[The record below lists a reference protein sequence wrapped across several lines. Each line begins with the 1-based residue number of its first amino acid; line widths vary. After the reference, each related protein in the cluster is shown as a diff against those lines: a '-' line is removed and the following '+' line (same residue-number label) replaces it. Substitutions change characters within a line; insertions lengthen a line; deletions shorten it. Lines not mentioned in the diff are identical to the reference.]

1 MSGCTCVPFRFVP
14 VAYDR
19 CEFWV
24 VGEMDDGDVRG
35 FCGCVD
41 EDPTFDPRFD
51 CIYKMCHL
59 HRPDLFVSATLEEM
73 ARCLCDQPGASVS
86 FFERDHCDPFD

>member
-1 MSGCTCVPFRFVP
+1 MLGCTCVPSRFVP
-14 VAYDR
+14 VSQDR
-19 CEFWV
+19 YQFWA

-35 FCGCVD
+35 FCGCVY
-41 EDPTFDPRFD
+41 EDSTFDPRFD

-73 ARCLCDQPGASVS
+73 A
-86 FFERDHCDPFD
+86 

>member
-19 CEFWV
+19 CEFWA

-35 FCGCVD
+35 FCSCVD

-59 HRPDLFVSATLEEM
+59 HRPVLFASVTLEEM
-73 ARCLCDQPGASVS
+73 ARCLCDQPGAAVS
-86 FFERDHCDPFD
+86 FFERDHGDPFD